1 LRDADAG
8 WLARGSQG
16 VRLKTNLGLWTK
28 KMNEFTGVLGV
39 VGSISG
45 KRTFL
50 LVMGLGCFIPGLTSY
65 MEHFERKLSSK
76 KHP

>member
-1 LRDADAG
+1 
-8 WLARGSQG
+8 
-16 VRLKTNLGLWTK
+16 
-28 KMNEFTGVLGV
+28 MNEFTGVLGV